1 MAPATKKPK
10 NSIDNQINCLIKS
23 DAVDEIYNNLDI
35 IGDVIEI
42 YPKDVY
48 LSKESSLSF
57 DLNRL
62 NSLYN
67 PSNLAIYKLDNN
79 WEKCDTYIENN
90 FLKTKINQFGH
101 YAIFYSENHQTEEM
115 LPVDYILHQNYPNP
129 FNPHTT
135 IKYYIPQSNNID
147 LVIYNIKG
155 EKVKTLYSGYIDS
168 GYHSIIWDGKF
179 DSGIESPS
187 GIYIVS
193 FNYNNDVITSKVV
206 KIK

>member
-1 MAPATKKPK
+1 M
-10 NSIDNQINCLIKS
+10 S
-23 DAVDEIYNNLDI
+23 DALSYPYLLLLASGGHCQYLAVLKANEIK
-35 IGDVIEI
+35 IE
-42 YPKDVY
+42 YMND
-48 LSKESSLSF
+48 
-57 DLNRL
+57 DLRG
-62 NSLYN
+62 
-67 PSNLAIYKLDNN
+67 
-79 WEKCDTYIENN
+79 
-90 FLKTKINQFGH
+90 FL
-101 YAIFYSENHQTEEM
+101 E
-115 LPVDYILHQNYPNP
+115 L
-129 FNPHTT
+129 T